1 MRASRRAQTL
11 VGAALLVTVVTLASR
26 VVGFGRWLAQGSFVG
41 AGGVD
46 TPFNAANLLPN
57 VLFEVA
63 AGGALAGA
71 VVPLLSGPLSRVAF
85 TAEGSERARQDVSRI
100 ASALLG
106 WTLVVLVP
114 LAAVMALLAR
124 PIVEVFLELKDP
136 LHEDVAAG
144 FLRVFAVQV
153 PLYGLAVVLG
163 GVLQAHKR
171 FFWPAFAPLVS
182 SVVVI
187 VVYAVFDELARGNQ
201 QDVARL
207 SAQALDWLAWGTTAG
222 VAFLALPLVVPVWRT
237 GVRLRPT
244 LRFPGG
250 EGRRAARLAFA
261 GVGALVAQQLS
272 VVLVMRAANGAGGPG
287 AFTVYLYAQ
296 AVYLLPYAVLAFP
309 IATSA
314 FPRFAEHAHAGRLPE
329 LRDLVART
337 TRTLLLVVA
346 VGVAAL
352 VAAAPLVQGVFDLLV
367 RGDAPGLSATLTWMA
382 PGLMGYA
389 LILHLSR
396 ALYAVDRGRAAV
408 VATAAGWGVVALGA
422 MLVRTFAG
430 PCVPEAI
437 EGVARQAG
445 AACQAGVLSALG
457 GAGTAGMTLAA
468 AGLLLAVRRH
478 IGPAAL
484 AGVGR
489 ALLVLAI
496 GATTG
501 SLAGRWFARALESV
515 VPVSGA
521 SISTEGRLDRPFDA
535 EAFSAYLGIGLAGGF
550 VAAAVVLAVAALL
563 DRDLRARVGSG
574 VGRLAGRVRRGR
586 GPGDGT
592 PGTPSGTP
600 GTPSGTPVA
609 PPGDT
614 PSGDL

>member
-1 MRASRRAQTL
+1 MGAARRAQTL

-26 VVGFGRWLAQGSFVG
+26 VVGFGRWLAQGAFVG
-41 AGGVD
+41 TGGVD
-46 TPFNAANLLPN
+46 TLFNAANLLPN

-85 TAEGSERARQDVSRI
+85 TAEGSERARQDASRI

-124 PIVEVFLELKDP
+124 PIVEVFDLFDP
-136 LHEDVAAG
+136 LLEDVAAG

-187 VVYAVFDELARGNQ
+187 VVYAVFGELARGNQ
-201 QDVARL
+201 QDVAQL
-207 SAQALDWLAWGTTAG
+207 PAMALDWLAWGTTAG

-272 VVLVMRAANGAGGPG
+272 VVLVMRAANGAGGSG

-422 MLVRTFAG
+422 ELVRTLAG
-430 PCVPEAI
+430 PCAPEAV

-445 AACQAGVLSALG
+445 EVCQAGVLSALG
-457 GAGTAGMTLAA
+457 GAGTAGMTVAA

-478 IGPAAL
+478 LGAAAV

-501 SLAGRWFARALESV
+501 SLAGRWSGRALESV

-521 SISTEGRLDRPFDA
+521 FRSTDGRLDRHFDA
-535 EAFSAYLGIGLAGGF
+535 EVFGAYLGIGLAAGL
-550 VAAAVVLAVAALL
+550 VAAAVVLAATALL

-574 VGRLAGRVRRGR
+574 VGRLVGKARRR
-586 GPGDGT
+586 PGTGGGT
-592 PGTPSGTP
+592 PGPPS
-600 GTPSGTPVA
+600 
-609 PPGDT
+609 GDT
-614 PSGDL
+614 PDGGL